1 MWHTHTRYAQR
12 ASEERNGERMRF
24 PQQYYIMTIRFAI
37 AAAAVFID
45 SFNVLSLAPNVCVCV
60 LCVSI
65 LKRFTICMFKWRWK
79 RINALQY
86 GLRNLWLVSV
96 PMDCLFICFD
106 FRFTLSHT
114 DTHIVDCH
122 KHMSETLMLRLSIT
136 SLRSSS
142 LVPYSTMRIA
152 WGFDTQCCTFMCVH
166 LLCMPMWLW
175 IWTNERTI
183 ERASECV
190 C

>member
-1 MWHTHTRYAQR
+1 
-12 ASEERNGERMRF
+12 
-24 PQQYYIMTIRFAI
+24 
-37 AAAAVFID
+37 
-45 SFNVLSLAPNVCVCV
+45 
-60 LCVSI
+60 
-65 LKRFTICMFKWRWK
+65 MFKWRWK

-175 IWTNERTI
+175 IWTNERLS
-183 ERASECV
+183 ERVSVCV
-190 C
+190 NMCELNDSYGQLRAKNLMESTKSCSIMLNTLAHTLTHTHAHYIGTLSVQ